1 MCCRV
6 PDDPSQ
12 GLWPI
17 SSTGPSELP
26 AEPPVMGF
34 PSAGLVVG
42 FDFYTGADLFS
53 RGILPLVTEGFIPDI
68 SENTE
73 ITELA

>member
-1 MCCRV
+1 M
-6 PDDPSQ
+6 
-12 GLWPI
+12 LWCF
-17 SSTGPSELP
+17 
-26 AEPPVMGF
+26 A
-34 PSAGLVVG
+34 SAGLVVG